1 MLKQTTVF
9 DVSLHISAI
18 FMLNLLSAL
27 SKITTRFFT
36 NDCRLLL
43 SRTLPVSLSLSLSN
57 VLRLVGVVFG
67 PILDIWNSCIFLGT
81 AIIGTLGRRAE
92 SIVGCEQ
99 VSFMLVMWYQRAR
112 SHVLWL
118 LWTRQ
123 AQIWKSLDI
132 SCRQADSRLVTMS
145 HFFVTAF
152 SVVACCVLLST
163 CSFLSRPLF
172 LWLREGIFDS
182 VTCAH

>member
-1 MLKQTTVF
+1 MLLNLGILPLV
-9 DVSLHISAI
+9 VSLLLKKASSTCTMDSVDAHICLI
-18 FMLNLLSAL
+18 VYTCNLEA
-27 SKITTRFFT
+27 T
-36 NDCRLLL
+36 
-43 SRTLPVSLSLSLSN
+43 
-57 VLRLVGVVFG
+57 
-67 PILDIWNSCIFLGT
+67 
-81 AIIGTLGRRAE
+81 IGTLGRRAE

-112 SHVLWL
+112 SRVLWL

-145 HFFVTAF
+145 HIFVTAF